1 MTIAVLNYNNGEVD
15 IIGNCPNLKTTEEVE
30 NYLSEVLE
38 YNIDEISYMF
48 SEAIKV
54 NDDITPDD
62 FGTDEDV
69 ADRYRLVAQIH
80 SQHEGYMQN
89 HDAEPRY
96 ARVCVQYHDQENGM
110 DVIIKLLDES
120 DEHDEDIFFFCTG
133 IDDLIRL
140 CYADTEDF
148 DVTEVYELM
157 NEI

>member
-1 MTIAVLNYNNGEVD
+1 MTIAILNINTGEVD
-15 IIGNCPNLKTTEEVE
+15 IIENCPNLRNNEEVE
-30 NYLSEVLE
+30 NYLSEVFQ
-38 YNIDEISYMF
+38 YNP
-48 SEAIKV
+48 
-54 NDDITPDD
+54 DDINYIYSPAIEVNYLTPDD

-69 ADRYRLVAQIH
+69 VDRYRLIAQIH

-96 ARVCVQYHDQENGM
+96 ARVRVQYHDQENGM
-110 DVIIKLLDES
+110 DVIIKLNDEV
-120 DEHDEDIFFFCTG
+120 DEFDEDIFFNCTG

-157 NEI
+157 SEI